1 MNKQWVI
8 PDIHGCHKTLR
19 ALLDNH
25 IQPSKHDWLYF
36 LGDYIDR
43 GPDSKGVI
51 DYIRSLQEDQ
61 YNIRLLRGNHED
73 YCIRS
78 YEEKKQ
84 FLNVLFRKNIISEW
98 KKFGGKE
105 TMKSFGI
112 KNPSDLPE
120 EYIRWMKELEYYIEL
135 DDFIIVHAGFNF
147 SVDDPFK
154 DEQSMLWIR
163 EFNPDKEKLKGKRVI
178 HGHVPI
184 NLEMIYH
191 MKEYPSYQFI
201 DLDNGIY
208 MTGREGFGNLVALEL
223 NSRDLAIQYN
233 LDME

>member
-1 MNKQWVI
+1 
-8 PDIHGCHKTLR
+8 
-19 ALLDNH
+19 
-25 IQPSKHDWLYF
+25 
-36 LGDYIDR
+36 
-43 GPDSKGVI
+43 
-51 DYIRSLQEDQ
+51 
-61 YNIRLLRGNHED
+61 
-73 YCIRS
+73 
-78 YEEKKQ
+78 
-84 FLNVLFRKNIISEW
+84 
-98 KKFGGKE
+98 
-105 TMKSFGI
+105 MKSFGI

-135 DDFIIVHAGFNF
+135 DDYLIVHAGFDF

-163 EFNPDKEKLKGKRVI
+163 EFKPDKEKLKGKRVI

-184 NLEMIYH
+184 DLEMVYH
-191 MKEYPSYQFI
+191 LKEHLSYQFI

-208 MTGREGFGNLVALEL
+208 MTDREGFGNLVALEL